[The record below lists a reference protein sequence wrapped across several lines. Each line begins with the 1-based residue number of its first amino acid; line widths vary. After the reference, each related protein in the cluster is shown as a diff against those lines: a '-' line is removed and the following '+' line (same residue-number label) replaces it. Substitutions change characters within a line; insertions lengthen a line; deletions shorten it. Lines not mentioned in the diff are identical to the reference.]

1 MKLRTAITLG
11 FIAVLGL
18 AQPSGVTRQ
27 GTYWVQTSSGSIAA
41 PASGKVVVKTS
52 GSVVIRGGAG
62 GQVGYLLRTRV
73 QARSEGEAI
82 RQFKA
87 ISLKSG
93 IHSDGLNF
101 DLAYPSKTEVL
112 TDLEIHA
119 PGKMT
124 QVHVLTQA
132 GNVEM
137 YDIDGTVQAESGAG
151 LIQLD
156 RIGGNVVARTGGG
169 EIRLGKVG
177 GGAQC
182 LSSGGSIY
190 ADRCGTESWF
200 ETAGGDIVIR
210 ESGGPVHASTAGGS
224 IRVERAASSVSA
236 HTAAGRIE
244 VAHAGGVVTADNAGG
259 SIQVG
264 AANGVRCESSGGAI
278 RLRGASGSLRAVTD
292 VGSILAEL
300 MSGMSLQNSILSTS
314 AGDITVFIPSKLAL
328 TVRAQTESA
337 RAGKIVSEFPEIP
350 VRLGNLPSPASAMA
364 EGMLNGGGPVLRISA
379 TSGTIYLRRQR

>member
-1 MKLRTAITLG
+1 MKPQTVITLG
-11 FIAVLGL
+11 FVTALGL

-27 GTYWVQTSSGSIAA
+27 GTYWVQTSSGSMAA
-41 PASGKVVVKTS
+41 PVNGKVVVKTS
-52 GSVVIRGGAG
+52 GSVVIRGSAG
-62 GQVGYLLRTRV
+62 GQISYVLRTRV
-73 QARSEGEAI
+73 QARTESEAV

-87 ISLKSG
+87 ILLKSG
-93 IHSDGLNF
+93 IQSDGLNF

-124 QVHVLTQA
+124 QVDVLTQA

-137 YDIDGTVQAESGAG
+137 YDIDGAVQAQSGGG
-151 LIQLD
+151 LIQMD

-169 EIRLGKVG
+169 EIRLGKIG
-177 GGAQC
+177 GGVQC

-190 ADRCGTESWF
+190 ADRCGSESWF

-224 IRVERAASSVSA
+224 IRVERAASTVSA

-244 VAHAGGVVTADNAGG
+244 VAHAGGIVTADNAGG

-264 AANGVRCESSGGAI
+264 AASGVRCESSGGAI

-300 MSGMSLQNSILSTS
+300 MSGVLLRNSILSTG
-314 AGDITVFIPSKLAL
+314 AGDITVFIPSNLAL
-328 TVRAQTESA
+328 TVRAQSESA
-337 RAGKIVSEFPEIP
+337 RVGKIVSEFPEIP
-350 VRLGNLPSPASAMA
+350 VRLTNSPSPAAAMA

-379 TSGTIYLRRQR
+379 ASGTIYLRRQR